1 MDLSVISKL
10 KARKTEIA
18 LPWDEMQRL
27 EIFLGDTFG
36 IKQPQDT
43 DRYDYLA
50 RIRDTCGNPI
60 GEQFDQIHEIRATRH
75 KLEFPPEDEGVDERE
90 GKRFYDLIS
99 SDPLLGLVHSAK
111 WPYIFDTAAYLTA
124 LIRIVG
130 IDGPF
135 IDIGCHAGYHALWLA
150 TELGLKGIG
159 VERSKAAVRYA
170 REAAK
175 RLGLTRAEISF
186 DGRTITERV
195 PDGGYSLVYSSDG
208 PIGITKDSLGKVS
221 KILAN
226 DGMFVCFGH
235 EIDSLI
241 DDDGAA
247 EIMRDALSTA
257 GMSLL
262 LADVVGGWDGAKLG
276 FYGSAVVVIARG
288 NAPEVSDDLSNEAK
302 YVWKHGFADY
312 CNTAGRATSEKVVSK
327 SRSWRRYGPNQTV
340 PGGTTPAPNLGH

>member
-50 RIRDTCGNPI
+50 RIRDTCGNRI

-111 WPYIFDTAAYLTA
+111 WPYIFDTATYLTA

-150 TELGLKGIG
+150 KELGLKGIG
-159 VERSKAAVRYA
+159 VDRSKAAVRYA
-170 REAAK
+170 RETAK
-175 RLGLTRAEISF
+175 RLGLTQAEISF
-186 DGRTITERV
+186 DSRTITDRV

-208 PIGITKDSLGKVS
+208 PMDVTKDSLGKVS

-226 DGMFVCFGH
+226 DGLFVCIGH
-235 EIDSLI
+235 LFESV
-241 DDDGAA
+241 
-247 EIMRDALSTA
+247 EYMRDALSNA

-262 LADVVGGWDGAKLG
+262 LADVVGGWD
-276 FYGSAVVVIARG
+276 SAERNFDGNPVFVIARG
-288 NAPEVSDDLSNEAK
+288 KAPEVSDDLEIEIST
-302 YVWKHGFADY
+302 VWETGFADY
-312 CNTAGRATSEKVVSK
+312 CNTDGRAISEKVVSK
-327 SRSWRRYGPNQTV
+327 YRSWRRYGPC
-340 PGGTTPAPNLGH
+340 PS